1 MMRQFYG
8 FAVLASVMT
17 LVVGCG
23 GSAGLRLRANPDGAP
38 SPDFPGG
45 TDAVLADVRPR
56 EVSPSI
62 DMNTSLEAAGLAGA
76 GLDGRIS
83 NPASPDATADV
94 SFARGD
100 GQSRAVEVP
109 VDAKSSPY
117 PNGPDD
123 AGLDGPVDV
132 PADRSSGSADG
143 QSQDTGGNGGGGAGG
158 AGGAGGTRTGG
169 TTASGGSVSSG
180 GNVVTGGVSTGG
192 AGGTSTG
199 GTVASGGSAS
209 SGGSVATGGV
219 STGGAGGTV
228 ASGGAV
234 SSGGSVATGGVS
246 TGGAGG
252 TSTGGTIASGGAV
265 SSGGSVATGGVST
278 GGAGGTFASGGAVSS
293 GGSVATGGVS
303 TGGTVATGGATEVCE
318 GAPEPRPDAASTPDV
333 PVPPPDACTTG
344 SCVDSPA
351 ANPTWITSWFRTP
364 ISTTIVADTTATDS
378 PPYFSNQTVRLML
391 WPTTGGT
398 QVKVKFTNLYT
409 AFPVSIGAAHIALRS
424 GTGANIVS
432 GSDRTL
438 TFGGLSTISLAANSE
453 MWSDPVVLT
462 VTAYS
467 DLAVSIYLPGSFT
480 PTTMMARG
488 ELKTSYYKSDNQVS
502 ASTMTGASTTTKDVF
517 VSEVQV
523 LSPASASEIAVDG
536 DSIVEGACS
545 DLNANGD
552 WPDLLSNRLPSL
564 PSGAKV
570 GIANAGVGSGR
581 FVSTCPSPNVNC
593 AGPSG
598 LSRLPSL
605 LALPGIRFVIVSM
618 GINDISYNSISASGL
633 ISAYQTA
640 ISQSHSAGV
649 KIFGVPLLPI
659 KSSVKDTPSNEATRA
674 TVNAWIRGGTT
685 GYDGVID
692 FEPIVSDPNDPD
704 SFRSDLTCDHV
715 HPNQA
720 GYTLMANSIDLSLF
734 Q

>member
-1 MMRQFYG
+1 MRQFYG

-199 GTVASGGSAS
+199 GTVASGGSA
-209 SGGSVATGGV
+209 
-219 STGGAGGTV
+219 
-228 ASGGAV
+228 
-234 SSGGSVATGGVS
+234 
-246 TGGAGG
+246 
-252 TSTGGTIASGGAV
+252 
-265 SSGGSVATGGVST
+265 
-278 GGAGGTFASGGAVSS
+278 SS

-633 ISAYQTA
+633 ISAYQSA
-640 ISQSHSAGV
+640 ISQAHSAGV

-692 FEPIVSDPNDPD
+692 FEPVVRDPNDPD